1 MFLSGAEAES
11 GFSRIT
17 AKVAVE
23 SGFSRITAKVAVE
36 SGFSRITALLLFVF
50 LAFPSSGAAQ
60 RDPFFAALLNFYR
73 TLGGV
78 YGDEGPQLS
87 RHLESMSA
95 ALAKWDE
102 EIRDWEREVR
112 PRLKEGDPQVAL
124 QVHTFLAS
132 LYMER
137 GRFDEALR
145 ELDEDIRIDPRRAA
159 FPRFKGLIHQLAG
172 RRGAAAD
179 AFWEAWLL
187 DPADPLNAYRAIA
200 FPSTQL
206 TEQERARALDTL
218 RNSERELVMGAR
230 TAGTP
235 FVNITGIIDDAGGG
249 MAFVPAAYAQ
259 GFALV
264 VSGNLDAGVAA
275 LRAAVAADP
284 LVADAATR
292 APTTAEGLTAL
303 REGRVTDAIDQLEKT
318 VARANGSS
326 EAHRM
331 LATAYGVSGDITRS
345 LDHLR
350 AAVRL
355 NPRDERSWV
364 ALGRTL
370 DQTGRSLE
378 AEQAVRTAIA
388 AIPDA
393 GALRWQLAVFA
404 ARQARTVE
412 ADVAPILSLD
422 RYVLLAGR
430 GDLYVS
436 LARFART
443 QLDYERA
450 IAILEQAVALTPN
463 NSAAH
468 KALGRAYVDDGREDE
483 GYVEFVVALMLDP
496 GDEETR
502 LALARVHLAA
512 GRADRAVE
520 ILERTASSGTRDAI
534 RTLGEALL
542 RTGKTAEGEKRLQ
555 ESERLQAE
563 AVEDERRQ
571 RTGATLAL
579 QAEVRMT
586 ERDYAG
592 AIDLWQQ
599 VVAARGDSASTHL
612 RLADALVAA
621 KRFSEAAAAYQTA
634 ISLNATADVHRRL
647 ADLFDAL
654 GRREDSARER
664 ARYVEKQLKELAQR
678 GRFGFNNDLTGI

>member
-1 MFLSGAEAES
+1 MFLSGAE
-11 GFSRIT
+11 
-17 AKVAVE
+17 
-23 SGFSRITAKVAVE
+23 VE
-36 SGFSRITALLLFVF
+36 SGFSRITALLI
-50 LAFPSSGAAQ
+50 LALLALPSSASAQ
-60 RDPFFAALLNFYR
+60 RDPFFAAVLNFYR
-73 TLGGV
+73 ALGGV
-78 YGDEGPQLS
+78 YGDEGSQLS
-87 RHLESMSA
+87 THLESMSA

-112 PRLKEGDPQVAL
+112 PRLKEGDSQVAL

-137 GRFDEALR
+137 GRFDDALR

-172 RRGAAAD
+172 RRGAAAE
-179 AFWEAWLL
+179 AFWAAWLL
-187 DPADPLNAYRAIA
+187 DPADPVNAYRAIA

-218 RNSERELVMGAR
+218 RTVEREMVTGTR
-230 TAGTP
+230 TPAAAP
-235 FVNITGIIDDAGGG
+235 FVSITGIIDDAGGG

-259 GFALV
+259 GFSLV
-264 VSGNLDAGVAA
+264 VKGNLDAGVAA
-275 LRAAVAADP
+275 LRAASAADP
-284 LVADAATR
+284 LVADAALR
-292 APTTAEGLTAL
+292 SPAGQGLTAL
-303 REGRVTDAIDQLEKT
+303 REGRVTDAIEQLEKT
-318 VARANGSS
+318 VAGAADSS
-326 EAHRM
+326 EAHRL

-345 LDHLR
+345 LGHLR
-350 AAVRL
+350 EAVRL
-355 NPRDERSWV
+355 NPRDERSWI
-364 ALGRTL
+364 ALARTL
-370 DQTGRSLE
+370 DQTGRSME
-378 AEQAVRTAIA
+378 AEQAVRMAIA
-388 AIPDA
+388 ALPDA
-393 GALRWQLAVFA
+393 GALRWQLAALA
-404 ARQARTVE
+404 ARQARTIE

-450 IAILEQAVALTPN
+450 IAILEQAIALTPN

-468 KALGRAYVDDGREDE
+468 KALGRAYLDDGREDE

-496 GDEETR
+496 GDEDTR
-502 LALARVHLAA
+502 LALARLHLAA

-520 ILERTASSGTRDAI
+520 ILERTASSGNRDAI

-542 RTGKTAEGEKRLQ
+542 RTGKTAEGQKRLQ
-555 ESERLQAE
+555 ESERLQAG

-571 RTGATLAL
+571 RTAATLAL

-586 ERDYAG
+586 EGDYAG
-592 AIDLWQQ
+592 AINLWQQ
-599 VVAARGDSASTHL
+599 IATARGDSAPTYL
-612 RLADALVAA
+612 RLADAFVAA

-634 ISLNATADVHRRL
+634 ISLNATSEAHRRL

-654 GRREDSARER
+654 GRREDGSRER
-664 ARYVEKQLKELAQR
+664 ARYVEKQLKELEQR
-678 GRFGFNNDLTGI
+678 AAGGVR

>member
-1 MFLSGAEAES
+1 MFLSGAE
-11 GFSRIT
+11 
-17 AKVAVE
+17 VE
-23 SGFSRITAKVAVE
+23 SGFSRMTAKVTVE
-36 SGFSRITALLLFVF
+36 SGFSRITALLLFAL
-50 LAFPSSGAAQ
+50 LALPPSAAAQ

-73 TLGGV
+73 ALGGV
-78 YGDEGPQLS
+78 YGDEGSQLS
-87 RHLESMSA
+87 THLESMSA

-102 EIRDWEREVR
+102 EIRDWERQVR

-137 GRFDEALR
+137 GRFDDALR

-159 FPRFKGLIHQLAG
+159 FPRFKGLIHQVAG

-187 DPADPLNAYRAIA
+187 DPADPVNAYRALV

-218 RNSERELVMGAR
+218 RTVERELVGGTR
-230 TAGTP
+230 TPAAAP

-249 MAFVPAAYAQ
+249 MAFVPAAYAE
-259 GFALV
+259 GFSLV
-264 VSGNLDAGVAA
+264 LKGNLDAGVVA

-292 APTTAEGLTAL
+292 SPTTADGLTAL

-318 VARANGSS
+318 VAGAADSS
-326 EAHRM
+326 EAHRL
-331 LATAYGVSGDITRS
+331 LATAYGVGGDITRS

-350 AAVRL
+350 EAVRL

-364 ALGRTL
+364 ALARTL
-370 DQTGRSLE
+370 DQTGRLVE
-378 AEQAVRTAIA
+378 TEQSVRTAIA
-388 AIPDA
+388 ALPDA
-393 GALRWQLAVFA
+393 GALRWQLAALA
-404 ARQARTVE
+404 ARQARTIE

-450 IAILEQAVALTPN
+450 IAILEQAIALTPN
-463 NSAAH
+463 HSAAH
-468 KALGRAYVDDGREDE
+468 KALGRAYLDDGREDE
-483 GYVEFVVALMLDP
+483 GYVEFVVSLMLDP

-520 ILERTASSGTRDAI
+520 ILERTASSGNRDAI

-571 RTGATLAL
+571 RTAATLAV

-586 ERDYAG
+586 EGDYAG

-599 VVAARGDSASTHL
+599 IATARGDSAPTRL

-634 ISLNATADVHRRL
+634 ISLNAPADAHRRL
-647 ADLFDAL
+647 AELFYAL
-654 GRREDSARER
+654 GRREDGARER
-664 ARYVEKQLKELAQR
+664 ARYVEKQLKELEQR
-678 GRFGFNNDLTGI
+678 AAGGVR